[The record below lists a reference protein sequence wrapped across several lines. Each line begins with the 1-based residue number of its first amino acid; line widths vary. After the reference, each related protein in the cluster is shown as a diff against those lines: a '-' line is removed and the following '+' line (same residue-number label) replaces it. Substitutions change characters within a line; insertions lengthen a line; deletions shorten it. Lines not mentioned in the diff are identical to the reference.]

1 MQIILL
7 SSRFSTAKTI
17 HLDFRHIV
25 AVLGFFLI
33 AVLCGST
40 VLSWLSI
47 HWRLPI
53 VQAQI
58 EAMQTQELQ
67 ESEQRAKS
75 KLQALASRLGEL
87 QAQITRLDGLGQ
99 RLSTRAGLPAPQ
111 TLPASIPPETA
122 AQIPSQ
128 GGPFVP
134 VHFDEKALDKELTA
148 LASQVEAQSLHFSSL
163 EAILRESMVRR
174 EFLPTSLPVTGDAR
188 LGSPFGRRNDPFGRG
203 LAMHEGLDFVAPYGT
218 PILAAAG
225 GVVVNAA
232 FHSEFGNMVEINHGG
247 ELITRYAHMSA
258 RSVSVGD
265 TVRRGQKIGE
275 LGTTGRSTGPH
286 LHFEVR
292 QNSLP
297 LDPATFLSVRVAR
310 Q

>member
-1 MQIILL
+1 MQIILV

-17 HLDFRHIV
+17 NLDFRHVV
-25 AVLGFFLI
+25 AVLGFFLV
-33 AVLCGST
+33 AVLCSST

-47 HWRLPI
+47 HWRLPF

-58 EAMQTQELQ
+58 EAMQTQDLQ
-67 ESEQRAKS
+67 ESEERAKG

-87 QAQITRLDGLGQ
+87 QVQIMRLDGLGQ
-99 RLSTRAGLPAPQ
+99 RLSTRAGLPTPQ
-111 TLPASIPPETA
+111 TPAASIP
-122 AQIPSQ
+122 Q
-128 GGPFVP
+128 GGPFMP
-134 VHFDEKALDKELTA
+134 ILLDEKTLDEEISV
-148 LASQVEAQSLHFSSL
+148 LASQVATQSLYFSSL
-163 EAILRESMVRR
+163 DSTLRDSMVRR
-174 EFLPTSLPVTGDAR
+174 EFLPSTMPVAGGAR
-188 LGSPFGRRNDPFGRG
+188 LGSAFGRRNDPFGRG
-203 LAMHEGLDFVAPYGT
+203 LSMHEGLDFVAPYGT

-232 FHSEFGNMVEINHGG
+232 FHPEFGNMVEVNHGG

-258 RSVSVGD
+258 ISVSVGD
-265 TVRRGQKIGE
+265 AVRRGQKLGD

-292 QNSLP
+292 QNGLP
-297 LDPATFLSVRVAR
+297 LDPADFLSPHLAR